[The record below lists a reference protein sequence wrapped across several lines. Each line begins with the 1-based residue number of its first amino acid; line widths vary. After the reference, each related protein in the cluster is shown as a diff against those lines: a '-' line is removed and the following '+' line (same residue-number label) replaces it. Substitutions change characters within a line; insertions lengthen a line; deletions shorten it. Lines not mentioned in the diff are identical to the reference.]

1 MAGTIPPFDVHAP
14 IADHAAMVSE
24 LGTNMALLRRAL
36 QQATWKEA
44 KSRSWR
50 CLGLGTGALRSLES
64 DDINTRRLR
73 ERATESAET
82 MVERVRALVSNPG
95 RRAALAA
102 ARATFENAK
111 PEKAAEIHALL
122 DALVAGD
129 TSGLDGLVTRPVVER
144 SATHDLAIAARLRGL
159 LGLFHCDLNAAIAA
173 PPWPD
178 PDFLQEH
185 SRSSVQAAASTL
197 TESFTDLFDA
207 FKGGKP
213 EVIARHARRVADVV
227 ETTLLSLAVVLA
239 RCHTTAASL
248 VTGGKGTAAERMGE
262 TARLGGDLVRELA
275 AVYAAAL
282 RIGSEAAIGA
292 WSKEV
297 ETLVAHAATLH
308 LEAALPDG
316 RNVELAGLA
325 DVADGTLV
333 DVSGFV
339 SKTTAGHPE
348 PQKLVGHIELLDP
361 SSEATAQVVALFV
374 HPAHAGIATGAF
386 VRATGTYRHAST
398 LNGGKPTVELAAIP
412 LTELSNRSWRIG
424 FLSLARQWISRW
436 PNRLAISWSIGPHT
450 AGDAARQQGAG
461 DLIYP
466 PLVRRE
472 V

>member
-1 MAGTIPPFDVHAP
+1 ML
-14 IADHAAMVSE
+14 SE

-36 QQATWKEA
+36 QRAKWQEA

-64 DDINTRRLR
+64 DDINTLRLR
-73 ERATESAET
+73 ERASASAESS
-82 MVERVRALVSNPG
+82 VARVRAMVSSPD

-102 ARATFENAK
+102 ARTAFEQAK
-111 PEKAAEIHALL
+111 PEKAARMHSLL
-122 DALVAGD
+122 DALLAGD
-129 TSGLDGLVTRPVVER
+129 TAVLDGLVTEPTIER
-144 SATHDLAIAARLRGL
+144 SAAHDVAIAARLRGL

-178 PDFLQEH
+178 PDFLYEH
-185 SRSSVQAAASTL
+185 ARSAVQNASRTL
-197 TESFTDLFDA
+197 TESQSGMFDA
-207 FKGGKP
+207 FKGGKRA
-213 EVIARHARRVADVV
+213 VIARHARLVV
-227 ETTLLSLAVVLA
+227 DSVESTVLSLAVVLA

-248 VTGGKGTAAERMGE
+248 VSSGKGTAAERMGE
-262 TARLGGDLVRELA
+262 VARFGGELVRELGA
-275 AVYAAAL
+275 TYAAAL
-282 RIGSEAAIGA
+282 RIASEAAIGV

-297 ETLVAHAATLH
+297 DMLVAQAATLS
-308 LEAALPDG
+308 LDASLPDG
-316 RNVELAGLA
+316 RNVEIAKLAT
-325 DVADGTLV
+325 VPDGTSV

-339 SKTTAGHPE
+339 SKTTARRPE
-348 PQKLVGHIELLDP
+348 PQKLIGHLELVDP
-361 SSEATAQVVALFV
+361 SSQETAEVVGLFV
-374 HPAHAGIATGAF
+374 HPAHAGIATAAF

-398 LNGGKPTVELAAIP
+398 LNGGKPTVELTAIP
-412 LTELSNRSWRIG
+412 LNELANRSWRIG

-450 AGDAARQQGAG
+450 AGDAAHQQGAG